1 MLSEDLITK
10 IGKDLDTVPPKPA
23 SRLEIDQLI
32 ARVADSIHAA
42 QERGLSYPEIA
53 KQMTNS
59 GYPIT
64 TSALRNAM
72 QRRRKGTPRKRKAPR
87 VARPAPPATP
97 ATPPKTPAPVKDTDK
112 GATAGLAIDRV
123 IEGARG
129 NA

>member
-10 IGKDLDTVPPKPA
+10 IGNDLDAVPPKPA
-23 SRLEIDQLI
+23 SRLEIDQLVARI
-32 ARVADSIHAA
+32 AASIQAA

-53 KQMTNS
+53 KRMTNS

-72 QRRRKGTPRKRKAPR
+72 QRRRKGTPRKRNAPR

-97 ATPPKTPAPVKDTDK
+97 ATPPKAPAPVKDTDK
-112 GATAGLAIDRV
+112 GGTAGFAIDRV
-123 IEGARG
+123 SDAARG